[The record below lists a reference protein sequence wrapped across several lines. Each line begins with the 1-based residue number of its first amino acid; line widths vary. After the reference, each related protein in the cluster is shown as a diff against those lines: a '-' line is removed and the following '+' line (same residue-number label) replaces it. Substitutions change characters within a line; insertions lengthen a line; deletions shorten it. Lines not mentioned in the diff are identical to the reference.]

1 MFTSSIYK
9 EECGGVTLNN
19 SHKHIELSETA
30 KGELAEETLS
40 EKMLSAYLLITYL
53 AVFN

>member
-1 MFTSSIYK
+1 MIADTCSDF
-9 EECGGVTLNN
+9 TLNN